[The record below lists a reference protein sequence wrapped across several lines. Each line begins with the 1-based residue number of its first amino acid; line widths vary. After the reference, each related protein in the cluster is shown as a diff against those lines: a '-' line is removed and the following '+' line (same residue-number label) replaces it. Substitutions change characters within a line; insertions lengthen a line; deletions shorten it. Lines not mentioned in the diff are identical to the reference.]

1 MKNLFL
7 IVLFANMVNFG
18 SAQLYYTIKSE
29 PDSSVVKVNGK
40 EVGYTPFRVKYN
52 WGSTA
57 VDNKIVFSVESK
69 GYKTW
74 SDTMTKKPKTF
85 NINKTV
91 FLTRKFDKGNFD
103 SSKVIVGFDKLL
115 AVFDEGKQIGT
126 VRRSSGSS
134 EVIKWEGSVKVGDKA
149 FESRFYDIASNMGLQ
164 TPISKNNELF
174 AGEDSKK
181 PMLPRYIIGAK
192 IIDIN
197 INSYYDNK
205 DKLQAG
211 GYITSNYLKI
221 EWKVLDKTTDQVV
234 YSFISENTFKNRSFS
249 LYNDN
254 KNLMMAFE
262 NTLIDLLNDSKFI
275 ELIKSSNSTNPTKGF
290 DVSIESKEKIQ
301 LNLVKTPE
309 FKSSSE
315 MIKHTSES
323 CVTIV
328 TDAGHGSGVIVDS
341 RGYIITANHVTE
353 GVNKIK
359 VVFASGIE
367 LDAVVIYAN
376 NKNDLAIL
384 KIPGKGFKP
393 MALSKDEVTL
403 GDEVFT
409 IGTPADVDLGQSIAK
424 GMISGKR
431 LIEELVYLQVNMS
444 VSPGNSG
451 GPLINEKGEVIGII
465 QKKIVGNGIEGIG
478 FAVPVETIKSA
489 LNIEIQA
496 E

>member
-7 IVLFANMVNFG
+7 IVLFANMAHFG

-57 VDNKIVFSVESK
+57 VDNKIIFSVESK
-69 GYKTW
+69 GYETW
-74 SDTMTKKPKTF
+74 TDTLTKKPKTF
-85 NINKTV
+85 DINKTV
-91 FLTRKFDKGNFD
+91 FLSRKFDKSNFD

-126 VRRSSGSS
+126 IRRSTGTS
-134 EVIKWEGSVKVGDKA
+134 EAIKWEGSVKVGDKA
-149 FESRFYDIASNMGLQ
+149 FESRFYDIVANMGLQ
-164 TPISKNNELF
+164 TPISKNNALF

-181 PMLPRYIIGAK
+181 PMLPRYIVGAQ
-192 IIDIN
+192 ILDIN
-197 INSYYDNK
+197 INSYYNGK
-205 DKLQAG
+205 DKLRAG
-211 GYITSNYLKI
+211 SYITSHFLKV
-221 EWKVLDKTTDQVV
+221 EWKVLDKMTDQVV
-234 YSFISENTFKNRSFS
+234 YSFISENTFRNRSFS

-262 NTLIDLLNDSKFI
+262 NTLIDMLNDAKFI
-275 ELIKSSNSTNPTKGF
+275 ELIKNSNTTNVSKGLNVNI
-290 DVSIESKEKIQ
+290 DSKEEIQ
-301 LNLVKTPE
+301 VNAVKTPE
-309 FKSSSE
+309 FKSNSE

-323 CVTIV
+323 CVTII
-328 TDAGHGSGVIVDS
+328 TDAGHGSGVIVDT
-341 RGYIITANHVTE
+341 RGYILTANHVTE

-359 VVFASGIE
+359 VVFESGIE
-367 LDAVVIYAN
+367 LDAVVISAN
-376 NKNDLAIL
+376 HKNDLAIL

-393 MALSKDEVTL
+393 LALSNDEVTL

-431 LIEELVYLQVNMS
+431 KIEELVYLQINMA

-465 QKKIVGNGIEGIG
+465 QKKIVGKGIEGIG

-489 LNIEIQA
+489 LNIEVK